1 MEAES
6 WCEWCKAEA
15 RSEEKNY
22 DHRSRIISSDIE
34 KHLISIYEELSKEEF
49 LTRCLGGHTQNSN
62 ESFNSTIWRLVP
74 KHLNSGSKIIEI
86 AAFIAAGIFNE
97 GYSTILQTMMLLEI
111 NIGQQCKIFADKYD
125 EERVTRQERR
135 RLSSTKEAR
144 IARRLHEIQQNEFYE
159 EAEGLLY
166 GPGIAD

>member
-1 MEAES
+1 
-6 WCEWCKAEA
+6 
-15 RSEEKNY
+15 
-22 DHRSRIISSDIE
+22 
-34 KHLISIYEELSKEEF
+34 
-49 LTRCLGGHTQNSN
+49 
-62 ESFNSTIWRLVP
+62 
-74 KHLNSGSKIIEI
+74 LNSGSKIIEI

-97 GYSTILQTMMLLEI
+97 GYSTILQTTMLLEI

-144 IARRLHEIQQNEFYE
+144 IARRINQIEQNEFYE

-166 GPGIAD
+166 GPDIAD